1 MDDFSQQIYSQV
13 YQIPIGKIS
22 TYGDIAKFSGFPGY
36 ARQVGRLLS
45 NLPQGSTLPWH
56 RVINSKGSISL
67 CGDGRARQI
76 EALRNEGVIVTE
88 QGRVSLKAYRW
99 DGYPE

>member
-22 TYGDIAKFSGFPGY
+22 TYGDIAKFAGFPGY

-56 RVINSKGSISL
+56 RVINSQGKISL
-67 CGDGRARQI
+67 CDNGRARQI
-76 EALRNEGVIVTE
+76 EALRNEGVVVTE